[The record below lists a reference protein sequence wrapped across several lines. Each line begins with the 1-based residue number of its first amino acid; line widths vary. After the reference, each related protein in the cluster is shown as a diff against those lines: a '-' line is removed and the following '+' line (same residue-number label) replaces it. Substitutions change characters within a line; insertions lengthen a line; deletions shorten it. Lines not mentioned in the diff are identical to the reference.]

1 MKSIFIANVSHE
13 LRTPL
18 ALICGPAEQLIRDEE
33 DEGKIKLLNIIQA
46 NGYIVL
52 KVKRTDIYIYLNYE
66 IANKYK
72 YMSILARQR
81 SSRTIKTRSRQVKT
95 GI

>member
-52 KVKRTDIYIYLNYE
+52 KVKRTDNNNNISYYE
-66 IANKYK
+66 IANKYIF
-72 YMSILARQR
+72 STSTLF
-81 SSRTIKTRSRQVKT
+81 
-95 GI
+95 

>member
-52 KVKRTDIYIYLNYE
+52 KVIHTDNTYISNYE
-66 IANKYK
+66 IYNKYIF
-72 YMSILARQR
+72 STSTLF
-81 SSRTIKTRSRQVKT
+81 
-95 GI
+95 